1 MRYDPRIMIFKSP
14 VISFRTD
21 TNYDTFHCT
30 CLGHDLVDSMLKELI
45 GIMRS

>member
-21 TNYDTFHCT
+21 TSYRNYQ
-30 CLGHDLVDSMLKELI
+30 
-45 GIMRS
+45 